1 MYIERQLEKKFIAIN
16 EEYACV
22 LLTGPRQVGKSTM
35 LRHLMEGTAR
45 AEVSLDDLEE
55 RRLAKTDPAMFLKLH
70 PAPVLIDEVQYAP
83 ELFSYIKIAVDN
95 GAAPGSYWLTGSQAY
110 RLMELA
116 QESLAGRTAILHMS
130 ALSQSEL
137 CGAMEVSPFSLE
149 LDELQKRKALL
160 SPATPNEIYQR
171 IWDGA
176 LPGHRSGKYKDR
188 DVFYSSYI
196 QTYID
201 RDVTTDIPGV
211 DKVMFADF
219 IRAAACRSGQMLNLH
234 DIAGDV
240 GVSDDTAKRW
250 MKELEK
256 SGIVFFLHPYS
267 NNLLKR
273 TIKTPKMYFFDTGL
287 VSYLTRYSSPE
298 ILMNGAI
305 NGAIL
310 ENYVVSEIIKTY
322 SNSAK
327 DCLLHYYRDKNS
339 NEIDLIMESD
349 GQLHP
354 IEIKKKHQPAHTN
367 YGRFQAARQGLRAE
381 RDRRDHLPSG
391 DIKRNRQQHI
401 YHPRVDDLISFQK
414 IFYTQPL
421 GFQEKSSGFFY
432 RACYPKN
439 INEGGSKMTNE
450 ELNTALYKKVF
461 AEQEKYR
468 EWLLSQ
474 PPDEILNHCY
484 EYTVREDIVLAL
496 EEYDLSDKQCK
507 ALLKSPSPLA
517 DVFKDFEKRETDHMD
532 NIRDT
537 IECRANAVI
546 RTDFLRDRRE
556 AR

>member
-1 MYIERQLEKKFIAIN
+1 MYIERQLEKKFIAVS

-45 AEVSLDDLEE
+45 AEVPLDDLEE

-149 LDELQKRKALL
+149 LDELQKRKAVL
-160 SPATPNEIYQR
+160 SPATPKEIYQR

-305 NGAIL
+305 NGAVL

-354 IEIKKKHQPAHTN
+354 H
-367 YGRFQAARQGLRAE
+367 
-381 RDRRDHLPSG
+381 
-391 DIKRNRQQHI
+391 
-401 YHPRVDDLISFQK
+401 
-414 IFYTQPL
+414 
-421 GFQEKSSGFFY
+421 
-432 RACYPKN
+432 
-439 INEGGSKMTNE
+439 
-450 ELNTALYKKVF
+450 
-461 AEQEKYR
+461 
-468 EWLLSQ
+468 
-474 PPDEILNHCY
+474 
-484 EYTVREDIVLAL
+484 
-496 EEYDLSDKQCK
+496 
-507 ALLKSPSPLA
+507 
-517 DVFKDFEKRETDHMD
+517 
-532 NIRDT
+532 
-537 IECRANAVI
+537 
-546 RTDFLRDRRE
+546 
-556 AR
+556 